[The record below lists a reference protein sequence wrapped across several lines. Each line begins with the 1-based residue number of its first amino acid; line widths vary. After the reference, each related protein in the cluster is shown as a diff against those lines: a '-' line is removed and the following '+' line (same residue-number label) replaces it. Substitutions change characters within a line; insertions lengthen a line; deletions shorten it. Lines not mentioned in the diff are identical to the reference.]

1 VLLSSGVMLTYAH
14 RALTLGAKFSTVDG
28 LLATILYG
36 LIFSVFQIIEYTYTD
51 FSIQDSIYGSLFY
64 ICTGFHGFHV
74 LIGTILLIVCLNRT
88 LKNHFT
94 QETHLG
100 FEAAA

>member
-1 VLLSSGVMLTYAH
+1 MLTYAH
-14 RALTLGAKFSTVDG
+14 RALTLGSKLSTTDG
-28 LLATILYG
+28 LLATIIYG
-36 LIFSVFQIIEYTYTD
+36 LIFSTFQILEYTYID

-74 LIGTILLIVCLNRT
+74 LIGTVLLVVCLLRT
-88 LKNHFT
+88 TKNHFT